1 MTRRI
6 ALVLEYEGTAY
17 AGSQAQAAVPTVQAA
32 LERALEA
39 LTGAACRASAAG
51 RTDAGAH
58 AAGAVV
64 AFDTEADLSPQR
76 IRDGANHHLPEDVA
90 VVSAHEVEGTFDP
103 RRHATSRVYRYTF
116 SERAVRSPL
125 RRRFVHPVGR
135 TLDVEAMSQALAYL
149 EGTRDFAP
157 FSGAL
162 PAEKSTVRRMS
173 RAQAWREGGEVH
185 LELEANAFLPQ
196 QVRRTAAAVLRV
208 GLGKMTLAAFEALAD
223 SAARGAAEQVLPAGG
238 LCLQR
243 VMYPDFP
250 PGGAARTETAA
261 QRERAAP
268 SEMAAGRHAAA

>member
-6 ALVLEYEGTAY
+6 ALILEYEGTAY
-17 AGSQAQAAVPTVQAA
+17 AGSQRQAAVPTVQAEV
-32 LERALEA
+32 ERAVEA
-39 LTGAACRASAAG
+39 LTGAACRLNAAG

-58 AAGAVV
+58 AAGQVV
-64 AFDTEADLSPQR
+64 AFDTDGGLPPQR
-76 IRDGANHHLPEDVA
+76 IRDGLNHHLPEDIA
-90 VVSAHEVEGTFDP
+90 VVSAHEVDAGFDP

-125 RRRFVHPVGR
+125 RRRFVHAVGR

-173 RAQAWREGGEVH
+173 RAEAWREGGEVH

-208 GLGKMTLAAFEALAD
+208 GLGKVTLAAFEALAD
-223 SAARGAAEQVLPAGG
+223 SGARGAAEQVLPAGG

-243 VMYPDFP
+243 VVYPDFP
-250 PGGAARTETAA
+250 PRGAA
-261 QRERAAP
+261 P
-268 SEMAAGRHAAA
+268 DEMAVGRHAAA

>member
-17 AGSQAQAAVPTVQAA
+17 AGSQAQAVVPTVQAA

-64 AFDTEADLSPQR
+64 AFDTEADLSLQR
-76 IRDGANHHLPEDVA
+76 IRDGANHHLPADIA
-90 VVSAHEVEGTFDP
+90 VVSAHEVDASFDP
-103 RRHATSRVYRYTF
+103 RRHAASRVYRYTF

-125 RRRFVHPVGR
+125 RRRFVHAVGR
-135 TLDVEAMSQALAYL
+135 TLDVEAMSQALGYL

-157 FSGAL
+157 FSGRLA
-162 PAEKSTVRRMS
+162 PEKSTVRRMY

-208 GLGKMTLAAFEALAD
+208 GLGKLTLEGFEALAD
-223 SAARGAAEQVLPAGG
+223 SVVRGAAAHVLPARG

-243 VMYPDFP
+243 VVYPDFP
-250 PGGAARTETAA
+250 PPQAAEN
-261 QRERAAP
+261 
-268 SEMAAGRHAAA
+268 EMAIGRHAAL

>member
-6 ALVLEYEGTAY
+6 ALITEYEGTAY
-17 AGSQAQAAVPTVQAA
+17 AGSQRQAGVPTVQAA

-39 LTGAACRASAAG
+39 LTGASCRVAAAG

-58 AAGAVV
+58 AAGQVF
-64 AFDTEADLSPQR
+64 AFDTGSDLPALR
-76 IRDGANHHLPEDVA
+76 IRDGANYHLPEDIA
-90 VVSAHEVEGTFDP
+90 VVSAHEVEGGFDP
-103 RRHATSRVYRYTF
+103 RRHALARVYRYTF

-125 RRRFVHPVGR
+125 RRRFVHAVGR
-135 TLDVEAMSQALAYL
+135 SLDVEAMSQALAYL

-162 PAEKSTVRRMS
+162 PLEKSTVRRMY
-173 RAQAWREGGEVH
+173 RAEAWRDAGEVH

-208 GLGKMTLAAFEALAD
+208 GLGKLTLEGFEALAD
-223 SAARGAAEQVLPAGG
+223 AAVRGAAEHVLPARG

-243 VMYPDFP
+243 VVYPDFP
-250 PGGAARTETAA
+250 PARAA
-261 QRERAAP
+261 QDAMAAQN
-268 SEMAAGRHAAA
+268 EMAIGQHADL

>member
-17 AGSQAQAAVPTVQAA
+17 AGSQRQAAVPTVQAA

-39 LTGAACRASAAG
+39 LTGAACRVSAAG

-58 AAGAVV
+58 AAGQVV
-64 AFDTEADLSPQR
+64 AFDTGSDLSTEA
-76 IRDGANHHLPEDVA
+76 IRDGANHHLPEDIA
-90 VVSAHEVEGTFDP
+90 VVSAHEVEEGFDP
-103 RRHATSRVYRYTF
+103 RRHAASRVYRSTF

-135 TLDVEAMSQALAYL
+135 TLDVEAMSEALAYL

-162 PAEKSTVRRMS
+162 PPEKTTVRRMY
-173 RAQAWREGGEVH
+173 RAQAWREAGEVH

-208 GLGKMTLAAFEALAD
+208 GLGKMTIEGFEALAD
-223 SAARGAAEQVLPAGG
+223 ATVRGAAEHVLPARG

-243 VMYPDFP
+243 VVYPDFP
-250 PGGAARTETAA
+250 PVRAA
-261 QRERAAP
+261 QNELAI
-268 SEMAAGRHAAA
+268 GRHADL

>member
-6 ALVLEYEGTAY
+6 ALITEYEGTAY
-17 AGSQAQAAVPTVQAA
+17 AGSQRQAGVPTVQAA
-32 LERALEA
+32 LEQALGA
-39 LTGAACRASAAG
+39 LTGVSVRVAAAG
-51 RTDAGAH
+51 RTDAGTH
-58 AAGAVV
+58 AAGQVF
-64 AFDTEADLSPQR
+64 AFDTDADLPTRR

-135 TLDVEAMSQALAYL
+135 SLDVEAMSQALAYL

-162 PAEKSTVRRMS
+162 PPEKSTVRRMD
-173 RAQAWREGGEVH
+173 RAEAWREAGEVH

-208 GLGKMTLAAFEALAD
+208 GLGKMTLQAFEALAD
-223 SAARGAAEQVLPAGG
+223 ATVRGAAEQVLPARG

-243 VMYPDFP
+243 VVYPDFP
-250 PGGAARTETAA
+250 PARAARD
-261 QRERAAP
+261 
-268 SEMAAGRHAAA
+268 EMADQNDMAIGQHADL

>member
-17 AGSQAQAAVPTVQAA
+17 AGSQAQAAVPTVQAEV
-32 LERALEA
+32 ERALEA
-39 LTGAACRASAAG
+39 LTGVACRASAAG

-76 IRDGANHHLPEDVA
+76 IRDGANHHLPADIA
-90 VVSAHEVEGTFDP
+90 VVSAHEVDASFDP
-103 RRHATSRVYRYTF
+103 RRHAASRVYRYTF

-125 RRRFVHPVGR
+125 RRRFVHAVGR

-149 EGTRDFAP
+149 EGTRDFAA

-162 PAEKSTVRRMS
+162 PPEKSTVRHMY
-173 RAQAWREGGEVH
+173 RAQAWREAGGVGEVH

-208 GLGKMTLAAFEALAD
+208 GLGKMTIEGFEALAE
-223 SAARGAAEQVLPAGG
+223 ATVRGAAEHVLPARG

-243 VMYPDFP
+243 VVYPDFP
-250 PGGAARTETAA
+250 RAGAAQNETV
-261 QRERAAP
+261 
-268 SEMAAGRHAAA
+268 AGRHAAL

>member
-6 ALVLEYEGTAY
+6 ALILEYEGTAY
-17 AGSQAQAAVPTVQAA
+17 AGSQLQAAVPTVQAEV
-32 LERALEA
+32 ERAVEA
-39 LTGAACRASAAG
+39 LTGAGCRLKAAG

-64 AFDTEADLSPQR
+64 AFDTDTSLSAPR
-76 IRDGANHHLPEDVA
+76 IRDGLNHHLPEDIA
-90 VVSAHEVEGTFDP
+90 VVSAHDVDAGFDP
-103 RRHATSRVYRYTF
+103 RRHAASRVYRYTF
-116 SERAVRSPL
+116 SERAARSPL
-125 RRRFVHPVGR
+125 RRRFVHAVGR
-135 TLDVEAMSQALAYL
+135 TLDVEAMSEALAYL

-173 RAQAWREGGEVH
+173 RAQAWRDGDEVH

-208 GLGKMTLAAFEALAD
+208 GLGKTTLAAFEEIAD
-223 SAARGAAEQVLPAGG
+223 SPARGAAQHVLPATG

-243 VMYPDFP
+243 VVYPDFP
-250 PGGAARTETAA
+250 PAGAA
-261 QRERAAP
+261 P
-268 SEMAAGRHAAA
+268 GEMAMGRHAAD